1 MRSVDGRGRDLGIKA
16 FLKDGRIEMHNNPA
30 ENAIRPNVIGRKNW
44 LFSVSEAGAKANAIC
59 LSIAETAKANGVDFY
74 HYLVRLLKDLPNLD
88 IHRNP
93 DILDLYMPWSK
104 MIREECSL

>member
-1 MRSVDGRGRDLGIKA
+1 A
-16 FLKDGRIEMHNNPA
+16 FLDDGRIEIDNNPA

-74 HYLVRLLKDLPNLD
+74 QYLVKLLRDLPNLD

-93 DILDLYMPWSK
+93 EIINNYLPWSK
-104 MIREECSL
+104 MIQAECVK